1 MRCVIAGGG
10 TGGHLFPG
18 IAIAEAFMDKEQ
30 ENEVL
35 FIGTE
40 RGIEARVLPEGK
52 FPLKTIEVKP
62 LKGMSPIET
71 LRAMW
76 AIPKAIRQAFRI
88 LKEFRPQM
96 VIGVGGYASGPTVV
110 AASLLRI
117 KRAIHEQN
125 MVPGMTNRW
134 LKWISQRIFVSF
146 EETKH
151 YFPKTK
157 TIVTG
162 MPIRKSLLSCVSE
175 QKTHR
180 VAGKEGERFTVL
192 IFGGSGGAHRINWAM
207 IEALDAL
214 AGIKSSLRVIH
225 QTGTTDLDFVSR
237 GYQERGFDALVRP
250 FFENMVSCYATSDVV
265 ICRAGASTIAELA
278 VCGKAAILVPYPHAA
293 HQHQLLNAQKLVAM
307 GAARMIRDEALG
319 GASLSHAILQMAN
332 HPEERRTMEG
342 AIQKMS
348 RPRAASEIV
357 DHCYAL
363 VGENMLEVR
372 G

>member
-1 MRCVIAGGG
+1 VIAGGG

-18 IAIAEAFMDKEQ
+18 ISIAEAFMDKEQ
-30 ENEVL
+30 GNDVL

-40 RGIEARVLPEGK
+40 RGIEARVLAGGK
-52 FPLKTIEVKP
+52 FPLKTIEAKP

-71 LRAMW
+71 LRAVW
-76 AIPKAIRQAFRI
+76 AIPKAIGQASRI
-88 LKEFRPQM
+88 LKEFKPQI

-110 AASLLRI
+110 AAFLLSI

-134 LKWISQRIFVSF
+134 LNWISQRIFVSF

-162 MPIRKSLLSCVSE
+162 MPIRKNLLSCVSE
-175 QKTHR
+175 PKADR
-180 VAGKEGERFTVL
+180 VADKKGERFTVL
-192 IFGGSGGAHRINWAM
+192 IFGGSAGAHRINRAM
-207 IEALDAL
+207 IESLDAL
-214 AGIKSSLRVIH
+214 AEITSSLRVIH
-225 QTGTTDLDFVSR
+225 QTGKVDLDFVSR
-237 GYQERGFDALVRP
+237 GYQEKGIDALVRP
-250 FFENMVSCYATSDVV
+250 FFENMGSCYASSDVV

-307 GAARMIRDEALG
+307 GAARMIRDETLD
-319 GASLSHAILQMAN
+319 GASLSHAILRMVN

-342 AIQKMS
+342 AIQKIA
-348 RPRAASEIV
+348 RPRAAQEIV

-363 VGENMLEVR
+363 VRGNMLEVR

>member
-18 IAIAEAFMDKEQ
+18 ISIAEAFMDKEQ
-30 ENEVL
+30 GNDVL

-40 RGIEARVLPEGK
+40 RGIEARVLAEGK

-237 GYQERGFDALVRP
+237 GYQEKGFDALVRP

-319 GASLSHAILQMAN
+319 GASLSHAILQMVN

-342 AIQKMS
+342 AIQKMA
-348 RPRAASEIV
+348 RPRAAQEIV
-357 DHCYAL
+357 DHCYSLAH
-363 VGENMLEVR
+363 G
-372 G
+372 